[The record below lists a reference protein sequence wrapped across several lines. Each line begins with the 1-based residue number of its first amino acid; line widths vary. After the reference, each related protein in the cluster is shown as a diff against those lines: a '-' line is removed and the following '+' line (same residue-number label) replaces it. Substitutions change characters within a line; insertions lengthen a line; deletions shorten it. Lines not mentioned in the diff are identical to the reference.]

1 MSKCLLLSD
10 GEGRLLALR
19 QTLEV
24 HGFTAVPDPA
34 DAELFCARE
43 AGHGL
48 FLLGAGEGCLRALFL
63 AERYPV
69 DGIAL
74 IGCPLRPRAASAL
87 RRRVERELFSVV
99 CDVLADTAPGGRGDA
114 AARGGYRAARRQFPA
129 QAAAGSGAG
138 PCRSVDKLST
148 SARGGDFALSSAAKQ
163 RKNACALGRF
173 VVR

>member
-48 FLLGAGEGCLRALFL
+48 FVLGAGEGCLRALFL

-69 DGIAL
+69 DGLAL

-99 CDVLADTAPGGRGDA
+99 CDVLAVQPLADA
-114 AARGGYRAARRQFPA
+114 AMLPRAADIVLRGVSSRRRLRLDLGQDHVDLWTNCR
-129 QAAAGSGAG
+129 QALEVAILRFLQPQSYA
-138 PCRSVDKLST
+138 KTL
-148 SARGGDFALSSAAKQ
+148 ARLGDSW
-163 RKNACALGRF
+163 
-173 VVR
+173 

>member
-48 FLLGAGEGCLRALFL
+48 FVLGAGEGCLII
-63 AERYPV
+63 
-69 DGIAL
+69 DGVQELYGCEHTVMPDRIAT
-74 IGCPLRPRAASAL
+74 
-87 RRRVERELFSVV
+87 V
-99 CDVLADTAPGGRGDA
+99 TYMA
-114 AARGGYRAARRQFPA
+114 AAA
-129 QAAAGSGAG
+129 
-138 PCRSVDKLST
+138 VT
-148 SARGGDFALSSAAKQ
+148 SLKMEPG
-163 RKNACALGRF
+163 
-173 VVR
+173 V

>member
-99 CDVLADTAPGGRGDA
+99 CDVLTVQPLAA

-129 QAAAGSGAG
+129 QGATGSGAG

-148 SARGGDFALSSAAKQ
+148 SARGGDFALSSAAKL